1 MYLLDSKIPWRRIDG
16 PSTKKDS
23 SGAFVTQLDVGWI
36 DANNGDTFGC
46 EPSPGVD
53 AEVKVHA
60 IREGSISFNDEITN
74 RTILQARC

>member
-1 MYLLDSKIPWRRIDG
+1 MGLQL
-16 PSTKKDS
+16 KKDS

-36 DANNGDTFGC
+36 DATSGDTFGC

-53 AEVKVHA
+53 AEVKVHV